1 MYGQTA
7 FPPSRSGP
15 EGEEPGWP
23 VSAFMTRWLGGYGER
38 GAAGASRQGG
48 PYVTV
53 VRAAL
58 GLIPH
63 EAANRT
69 ALFPEGRAVG
79 EKDMAVCRSAFA
91 LSSAS

>member
-15 EGEEPGWP
+15 EGEEPG

-38 GAAGASRQGG
+38 GVCGLGLWQGG
-48 PYVTV
+48 PHVTAM
-53 VRAAL
+53 RTTL

-69 ALFPEGRAVG
+69 AAFSLGRAGG